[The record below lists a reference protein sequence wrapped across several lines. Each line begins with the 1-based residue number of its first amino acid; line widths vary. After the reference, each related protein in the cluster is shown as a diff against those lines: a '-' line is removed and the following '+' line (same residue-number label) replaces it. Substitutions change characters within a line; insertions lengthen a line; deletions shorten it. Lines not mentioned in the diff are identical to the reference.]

1 MSLIRNV
8 CRGKK
13 FKTICTVL
21 GILSSGIFGFLIGI
35 RYAYLVVIEAFI
47 QDSLSRRKDGTIKTY
62 KTYADLR
69 RK

>member
-13 FKTICTVL
+13 FKTICMVL
-21 GILSSGIFGFLIGI
+21 GILSSGIFGFLIGV
-35 RYAYLVVIEAFI
+35 RYACLGIIETFT
-47 QDSLSRRKDGTIKTY
+47 QDSLSRRKDDTI